1 MQRFS
6 TRMKQLLLHLFLLTG
21 TFTFASQWTQRADF
35 GGVGRHRTTG
45 LSIGNR
51 IYLGLGHFNGTGV
64 ETYFSDWWEY
74 DPSTNAW
81 TQKVD
86 YPGNNGNGELGAH
99 GIGLELVGYVGL
111 GELDDYALYKYDP
124 SLNNWTQMSSPIT
137 SGTFQDTGDFTIGHK
152 AYFTRLNTSQLW
164 EYDADIDSWSQK
176 NALPFTTY
184 FSWSGF
190 SLDGKGYLKISNSAL
205 TVNQLWEY
213 DPILDAWQQKTPFP
227 GYARLSSVSFV
238 QYGKAYIVCG
248 YGAGNHSDL
257 TSEVWEYNPLI
268 DTWSQLEDFPGT
280 SRRYSTGI
288 SMGDKCFLGTGTNG
302 TNFNDFWEFD
312 ALASLNEKENT
323 KIKVYPNPT
332 NDYIVLEKAK
342 RAVLLDVNGKKIMD
356 LEEGYNDLKN
366 TEGGIYFVNS
376 GNSSTQIIVE

>member
-51 IYLGLGHFNGTGV
+51 IYLGLGHSNGTGV

-312 ALASLNEKENT
+312 ALASLNEKEHT
-323 KIKVYPNPT
+323 KIMVYPNPT
-332 NDYIVLEKAK
+332 DDYIVLEKAK
-342 RAVLLDVNGKKIMD
+342 RAVLLDLNGKKIMD

>member
-342 RAVLLDVNGKKIMD
+342 RAVLLDLNGKKIMD